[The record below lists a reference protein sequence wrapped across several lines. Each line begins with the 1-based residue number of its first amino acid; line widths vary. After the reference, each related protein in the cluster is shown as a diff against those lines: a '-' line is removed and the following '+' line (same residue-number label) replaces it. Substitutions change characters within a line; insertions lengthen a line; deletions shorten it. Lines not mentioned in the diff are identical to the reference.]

1 MGVLG
6 RSEERASAQNRVFV
20 TCVSGAARDAVVFL
34 AAIPTAFPFGRFKEP
49 PHRLVKKFSRPPA
62 RPVLITKQFDDEL
75 CSPTAVSRL
84 QVGPPTCRELAPR
97 HSPLIFDREALRADA
112 L

>member
-6 RSEERASAQNRVFV
+6 LRSFLASAQNRVFV

-49 PHRLVKKFSRPPA
+49 PYHLEKFFARLPA
-62 RPVLITKQFDDEL
+62 QFG
-75 CSPTAVSRL
+75 L
-84 QVGPPTCRELAPR
+84 QTIR
-97 HSPLIFDREALRADA
+97 
-112 L
+112 